1 MLSSAI
7 PKRLVVSFV
16 LVGLVSLFMTS
27 FAGLT
32 SERVSAQATGTALKG
47 LNFASTMTVQA
58 GDVIVI
64 TADPIDENGDVN
76 TALANVTYTWTATCG
91 SLSSTSTSSPSSTF
105 TVASGGACTGAIT

>member
-32 SERVSAQATGTALKG
+32 SERVSAQARHG
-47 LNFASTMTVQA
+47 
-58 GDVIVI
+58 
-64 TADPIDENGDVN
+64 
-76 TALANVTYTWTATCG
+76 
-91 SLSSTSTSSPSSTF
+91 
-105 TVASGGACTGAIT
+105 

>member
-32 SERVSAQATGTALKG
+32 SQRVLAQATGTALKG

-58 GDVIVI
+58 GDIVVV
-64 TADPIDENGDVN
+64 TVDPVDENGDV
-76 TALANVTYTWTATCG
+76 
-91 SLSSTSTSSPSSTF
+91 F
-105 TVASGGACTGAIT
+105 

>member
-47 LNFASTMTVQA
+47 LNFGSTLTVQA
-58 GDVIVI
+58 GDVIVV

-76 TALANVTYTWTATCG
+76 TALANITYTWTGSCG
-91 SLSSTSTSSPSSTF
+91 SHATGTTSVPSSTF
-105 TVASGGACTGAIT
+105 TVSSGG